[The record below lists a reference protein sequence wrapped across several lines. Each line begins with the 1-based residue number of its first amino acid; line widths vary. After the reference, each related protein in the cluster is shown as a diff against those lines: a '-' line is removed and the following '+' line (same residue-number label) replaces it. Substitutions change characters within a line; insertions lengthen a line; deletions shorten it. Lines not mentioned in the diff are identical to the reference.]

1 MMPHKGAQKN
11 RKTEE
16 KIMFIKKT
24 VRSAWDVIMDES
36 KNPLRN
42 LPIQTAHMLMQL
54 LAWMWSTIFSLAI
67 GSYVVFGVTAVGH
80 LLIIAGI
87 FVTLVVFRNADTNS
101 RKKAVDHL
109 TSRYWQNG

>member
-1 MMPHKGAQKN
+1 MEN
-11 RKTEE
+11 
-16 KIMFIKKT
+16 IMFIKKT
-24 VRSAWDVIMDES
+24 VISAWDVIMDES

-80 LLIIAGI
+80 MLIIAGI
-87 FVTLVVFRNADTNS
+87 FVTMVIFRNSETDN
-101 RKKAVDHL
+101 RKQVVVHP
-109 TSRYWQNG
+109 TSQHWKNG

>member
-1 MMPHKGAQKN
+1 
-11 RKTEE
+11 
-16 KIMFIKKT
+16 MFIKKT
-24 VRSAWDVIMDES
+24 VISAWDVIMDES

-80 LLIIAGI
+80 MLIIAGI
-87 FVTLVVFRNADTNS
+87 FVTMVIFRNSETDN
-101 RKKAVDHL
+101 RKQVVVHP
-109 TSRYWQNG
+109 TSQHWKNG

>member
-1 MMPHKGAQKN
+1 
-11 RKTEE
+11 
-16 KIMFIKKT
+16 MFIKKT
-24 VRSAWDVIMDES
+24 VISAWDVIMDES

-80 LLIIAGI
+80 SFIIAGI
-87 FVTLVVFRNADTNS
+87 FITMVVFRNAEINN
-101 RKKAVDHL
+101 RKKAIEHS
-109 TSRYWQNG
+109 TSRYWDNG